1 MRNVMI
7 AGAVGLVLSAP
18 LSAQAAVS
26 EQEVSELKQQVQ
38 ALLARVQQL
47 EAQNSQLSA
56 DAAPA
61 SPAEIEQLKSRVA
74 ELETTHDRQND
85 QLAQGVAADKSTD
98 WASKLKWKGDF
109 RFRQETIDEETR
121 DQRNRQRIRARIGME
136 AKVAD
141 NLKTYIGIATGD
153 PEDPR
158 STNATLGGGNVR
170 KNIALDYAYFDWAAF
185 DNTTVSLGKM
195 KYPFER
201 LSGAQ
206 FFYDGDVNPEGG
218 AIRYK
223 AGNGLFASGY
233 GFWIAENSS
242 SADPHVFGAQVGWE
256 SAFGLTLAAAYNDYT
271 VKDMML
277 GISLDGGAPLGG
289 NSFYGCGTGGLAAC
303 YLYDYNILGLDAEY
317 GFKLG
322 AMPVKV
328 WASYIENTAVS
339 DLNTGYNLGLMF
351 GKARDQGSW
360 ELGVLYQD
368 LEKDAQW
375 GGVSDSDF
383 AGGITQGKGYAV
395 KGAYV
400 PIKNTSLNLTYFD
413 NTKNYDTASAR
424 DYQRLQLDFSM
435 KF

>member
-7 AGAVGLVLSAP
+7 AGAVGLLLSAP

-26 EQEVSELKQQVQ
+26 EQEVSELRQQVE

-47 EAQNSQLSA
+47 EAQNGRPA
-56 DAAPA
+56 AGEAPAAPA
-61 SPAEIEQLKSRVA
+61 KLD
-74 ELETTHDRQND
+74 ELETRIAQIESTNDKQTD
-85 QLAQGVAADKSTD
+85 QLAQVVAADKSID
-98 WASKLKWKGDF
+98 WASKLKWKGDL
-109 RFRQETIDEETR
+109 RYRHEMIDEETR

-136 AKVAD
+136 AKVSD
-141 NLKTYIGIATGD
+141 SLKTYVGIATGD

-201 LSGAQ
+201 LAGSQ
-206 FFYDGDVNPEGG
+206 LFFDGDVNPEGG
-218 AIRYK
+218 SIRYK
-223 AGNGLFASGY
+223 ADNGLFASGY
-233 GFWIAENSS
+233 GFWITERSS
-242 SADPHVFGAQVGWE
+242 GSDAHAFGTQLGWK
-256 SAFGLTLAAAYNDYT
+256 SSFGLTLAAAYNDYS
-271 VKDMML
+271 VQDIPL
-277 GISLDGGAPLGG
+277 GIALDGGAPLGG
-289 NSFYGCGTGGLAAC
+289 NSYYICEGTQATAC
-303 YLYDYNILGLDAEY
+303 YLYDYHILGLDAEY

-322 AMPVKV
+322 ALPVKL
-328 WASYIENTAVS
+328 WASYVNNTAVD
-339 DLNTGYNLGLMF
+339 DLNTGYNLGFML
-351 GKARDQGSW
+351 GKASDVGSW
-360 ELGVLYQD
+360 EIGALYQD

-383 AGGITQGKGYAV
+383 AGGITQGKGLVV

-400 PIKNTSLNLTYFD
+400 PIKNTSLNLAYFD

>member
-1 MRNVMI
+1 MRNLII

-26 EQEVSELKQQVQ
+26 DQEVAELKQQVQ
-38 ALLARVQQL
+38 ALMARVQQL
-47 EAQNSQLSA
+47 EVQNSQLASGA
-56 DAAPA
+56 AAAPA
-61 SPAEIEQLKSRVA
+61 EIDQLKTRVA
-74 ELETTHDRQND
+74 ELETTNDKQAD
-85 QLAQGVAADKSTD
+85 QLAQVVAADKSTD
-98 WASKLKWKGDF
+98 WTSNIKWKGDL
-109 RFRQETIDEETR
+109 RYRQETIDEETKSE
-121 DQRNRQRIRARIGME
+121 RNRQRIRARIGME
-136 AKVAD
+136 AKVSD
-141 NLKTYIGIATGD
+141 SLKTYIGIATGD

-185 DNTTVSLGKM
+185 DNTTVSMGKM

-223 AGNGLFASGY
+223 ADNGLFASGY

-242 SADPHVFGAQVGWE
+242 SADPHVFGAQLGWQ
-256 SAFGLTLAAAYNDYT
+256 SGFGLTLAAAYNDYT
-271 VKDMML
+271 VKGMQL
-277 GISLDGGAPLGG
+277 GIALDSGAPLGG
-289 NSFYGCGTGGLAAC
+289 NSFYACGTGGAAAC
-303 YLYDYNILGLDAEY
+303 YLYDYNILDLDAEY
-317 GFKLG
+317 GFKL
-322 AMPVKV
+322 ASMPVKV
-328 WASYIENTAVS
+328 WASYIENTAIN
-339 DLNTGYNLGLMF
+339 DLNTGYNVGFML
-351 GKARDQGSW
+351 GKAKDKGSW
-360 ELGVLYQD
+360 ELGLLYQD

-383 AGGITQGKGYAV
+383 AGGITQGKGFVV

-413 NTKNYDTASAR
+413 NTKNYDTASAH